1 MLLNKFLSRTD
12 YESYED
18 LYKNFKINIPE
29 DFNFAYDVVDEY
41 AKTEPKREA
50 LVWCDDNDE
59 DHIFTFKDLS
69 LASMRTAN
77 FLCEQGIKKGDRV
90 MLILRRRYEFW
101 FFLLALHRI
110 GAIAIPATNML
121 AEEDL
126 EYRFNAAEIKMVVS
140 YDEPSLQKEVDKAKT
155 KCPSVEKLVTV
166 GQTAR
171 QNWVSFYDDY
181 EIYPAKFPRP
191 QGEEATHNDDI
202 MIVYFTSGTS
212 SNPKMVAH
220 TFTYPLGHIV
230 TAKYWQHVVDGGRH
244 LTVAETGW
252 AKALWGKIYG
262 QWIAGSAV
270 FTYDMKVFIPGKLLE
285 KMAEYKVTTF
295 CAPPTVYRYILHH
308 GLSRYDLSSLKY
320 CTTAGESLNTDIYN
334 KFYEQTGIRLQEGY
348 GQTELTL
355 TTGNFGFT
363 EPKPGSIGKPSPG
376 YSMEI
381 VDAEGKPCAADEV
394 GELIIKIDQGKPF
407 GMFGGYYRDPE
418 RTEKVFEGGVYH
430 TGDTATRDKDGYLW
444 FVGRTDDLIKSSGY
458 RISPFEVEEVLH
470 KHPAVLEVAVTGVED
485 KDRGQAVK
493 ATVVLKKGYEASK
506 ELAKEM
512 QLFAKNVAASYKS
525 PRIIDFVTE
534 LPKTI
539 SGKIRRATI
548 RDKDKEAADAEAQK
562 AEQTTE
568 QKIPTL
574 VAMRTKQQVVKCC
587 PPGQAGDDKSTQG
600 SSGAES

>member
-1 MLLNKFLSRTD
+1 MLLNKFISKID
-12 YESYED
+12 YDSYED
-18 LYKNFKINIPE
+18 LYENFKISIP
-29 DFNFAYDVVDEY
+29 DNFNFAYDVVDEY
-41 AKTEPKREA
+41 ARTEPKREA

-59 DHIFTFKDLS
+59 SHIFTFKDLS
-69 LASMRTAN
+69 LASQRTAN
-77 FLCEQGIKKGDRV
+77 FLVEQGIKKGDRV

-121 AEEDL
+121 AAEDL
-126 EYRFNAAEIKMVVS
+126 EYRFNAAKVKMVVT
-140 YDEPSLQKEVDKAKT
+140 YDEPSLQKEVDKAKA
-155 KCPSVEKLVTV
+155 KCDSVEKLVTV
-166 GQTAR
+166 GQIAR
-171 QNWVSFYDDY
+171 QNWISFYDDY
-181 EIYPAKFPRP
+181 EIFEAKFERP
-191 QGEEATHNDDI
+191 TGEAATHNDDI

-220 TFTYPLGHIV
+220 TYTYPLGHIV

-270 FTYDMKVFIPGKLLE
+270 FTYDMTTFIPGKLLE

-295 CAPPTVYRYILHH
+295 CAPPTVYRYILQH
-308 GLSRYDLSSLKY
+308 GISKYDLSSLKY
-320 CTTAGESLNTDIYN
+320 CTTAGESLNLDIYE
-334 KFYEQTGIRLQEGY
+334 KFYQQTGIRMQEGY

-355 TTGNFGFT
+355 TTGNFGFS
-363 EPKPGSIGKPSPG
+363 EPHPGSMGKPSPG
-376 YSMEI
+376 YRMEI
-381 VDAEGKPCAADEV
+381 VNAEGKPCADDEV

-407 GMFGGYYRDPE
+407 GMFGGYYNDPE

-430 TGDTATRDKDGYLW
+430 TGDTATRDKDGFFW

-485 KDRGQAVK
+485 KSRGQAVK
-493 ATVVLKKGYEASK
+493 ATVVLQKGYEASK
-506 ELAKEM
+506 DLAKEI
-512 QLFAKNVAASYKS
+512 QLFAKNIAASYKS

-548 RDKDKEAADAEAQK
+548 RDKDKEAADAEATSSSTSSATETAPN
-562 AEQTTE
+562 AETSADNNTE
-568 QKIPTL
+568 
-574 VAMRTKQQVVKCC
+574 
-587 PPGQAGDDKSTQG
+587 S
-600 SSGAES
+600 

>member
-1 MLLNKFLSRTD
+1 MLLNKFLARTD

-18 LYKNFKINIPE
+18 LYKNFKISIP
-29 DFNFAYDVVDEY
+29 DNFNFAYDVVDEY
-41 AKTEPKREA
+41 AKNEPKREA

-59 DHIFTFKDLS
+59 SHIFTFKDLS
-69 LASMRTAN
+69 LASQRTAN
-77 FLCEQGIKKGDRV
+77 FLKDQGIKKGDRV

-121 AEEDL
+121 AAEDL
-126 EYRFNAAEIKMVVS
+126 EYRFKAADVKMVVT
-140 YDEPSLQKEVDKAKT
+140 YDEPALQKEVDKAKT
-155 KCPSVEKLVTV
+155 KSPSVEKLVTV
-166 GQTAR
+166 GLTAR
-171 QNWVSFYDDY
+171 QNWISFYDDY
-181 EIYPAKFPRP
+181 EIYPAKFERP
-191 QGEEATHNDDI
+191 TGEDAISNDDI
-202 MIVYFTSGTS
+202 MVVYFTSGTS

-295 CAPPTVYRYILHH
+295 CAPPTVYRYILQH
-308 GLSRYDLSSLKY
+308 GISKYDLSNLKH
-320 CTTAGESLNTDIYN
+320 CTTAGEALNLDIYN
-334 KFYEQTGIRLQEGY
+334 RFYEQTGLRMQEGY

-355 TTGNFGFT
+355 TTGNFGYT
-363 EPKPGSIGKPSPG
+363 EPRPGSMGKPSPG
-376 YSMEI
+376 YRMEI
-381 VDAEGKPCAADEV
+381 VNADGEPCGVDEV

-407 GMFGGYYRDPE
+407 GMFGGYYRDEE

-430 TGDTATRDKDGYLW
+430 TGDTATRDKDGYYW

-493 ATVVLKKGYEASK
+493 ATIVLQKGYEASK
-506 ELAKEM
+506 ELAKEI
-512 QLFAKNVAASYKS
+512 QLFTKKVAASYKS
-525 PRIIDFVTE
+525 PRIIDFVSE

-548 RDKDKEAADAEAQK
+548 RDKDAEAK
-562 AEQTTE
+562 NAENAENAET
-568 QKIPTL
+568 
-574 VAMRTKQQVVKCC
+574 
-587 PPGQAGDDKSTQG
+587 STAPAQ
-600 SSGAES
+600 SHPDESQDRHS

>member
-18 LYKNFKINIPE
+18 LYKNFKITIP
-29 DFNFAYDVVDEY
+29 DNFNFAYDVVDEY

-50 LVWCDDNDE
+50 LVWCDDDDE
-59 DHIFTFKDLS
+59 SHIFTFKDLS
-69 LASMRTAN
+69 LASQRTAN
-77 FLCEQGIKKGDRV
+77 FLIEQGIQKGDRV

-121 AEEDL
+121 AAEDL
-126 EYRFNAAEIKMVVS
+126 EYRFNAAEVKMVVT
-140 YDEPSLQKEVDKAKT
+140 YDEPSLQKEVDKAKS
-155 KCPSVEKLVTV
+155 KCESVEKLVTV

-171 QNWVSFYDDY
+171 QNWISFYDDY

-191 QGEEATHNDDI
+191 EGDAATHNDDI

-285 KMAEYKVTTF
+285 KMSEYKVTTF
-295 CAPPTVYRYILHH
+295 CAPPTVYRYILQH
-308 GLSRYDLSSLKY
+308 GIGRYDLSSLKY
-320 CTTAGESLNTDIYN
+320 CTTAGEALNLDIYN
-334 KFYEQTGIRLQEGY
+334 RFYEQTGIRMQEGY

-355 TTGNFGFT
+355 TTGNFGFS
-363 EPKPGSIGKPSPG
+363 EPRPGSMGKPSPG
-376 YSMEI
+376 YRMEI
-381 VDAEGKPCAADEV
+381 VNAEGNPCADDEV

-407 GMFGGYYRDPE
+407 GMFGGYYRDQE
-418 RTEKVFEGGVYH
+418 RTERVFEGGVYH
-430 TGDTATRDKDGYLW
+430 TGDTATRDKDGYYW
-444 FVGRTDDLIKSSGY
+444 FVGRNDDLIKSSGY
-458 RISPFEVEEVLH
+458 RISPFEVEEVIH

-493 ATVVLKKGYEASK
+493 ATIVLQKGYEASK
-506 ELAKEM
+506 DLAKEI
-512 QLFAKNVAASYKS
+512 QLFTKKIAASYKS

-548 RDKDKEAADAEAQK
+548 RDKDAEAQN
-562 AEQTTE
+562 AENAENAEATASPETNSE
-568 QKIPTL
+568 QE
-574 VAMRTKQQVVKCC
+574 
-587 PPGQAGDDKSTQG
+587 G
-600 SSGAES
+600 

>member
-1 MLLNKFLSRTD
+1 MILNKFLSQVD
-12 YESYED
+12 YDSYED

-29 DFNFAYDVVDEY
+29 NFNFAYDVVDEY
-41 AKTEPKREA
+41 AQTEPKREA
-50 LVWCDDNDE
+50 LVWCDDEDE
-59 DHIFTFKDLS
+59 SHIFTFKDLS
-69 LASMRTAN
+69 LASQRTAN
-77 FLCEQGIKKGDRV
+77 FLVEQGIQKGDRV

-121 AEEDL
+121 AAEDL
-126 EYRFNAAEIKMVVS
+126 EYRFNAAEVKMVVT

-155 KCPSVEKLVTV
+155 KCASVEKLVTV

-181 EIYPAKFPRP
+181 EIYSAKFPRP
-191 QGEEATHNDDI
+191 EGDAATHNDDI

-295 CAPPTVYRYILHH
+295 CAPPTVYRYILQH
-308 GLSRYDLSSLKY
+308 GIGRYDLSNLKY
-320 CTTAGESLNTDIYN
+320 CTTAGEALNLDIYN
-334 KFYEQTGIRLQEGY
+334 KFFEQTGIRMQEGY

-355 TTGNFGFT
+355 TTGNFGFS
-363 EPKPGSIGKPSPG
+363 EPRPGSMGKPSPG
-376 YSMEI
+376 YRMEI
-381 VDAEGKPCAADEV
+381 VNADGKPCADDEV

-418 RTEKVFEGGVYH
+418 RTERVFEGGVYH
-430 TGDTATRDKDGYLW
+430 TGDTATRDKDGYYW
-444 FVGRTDDLIKSSGY
+444 FVGRNDDLIKSSGY
-458 RISPFEVEEVLH
+458 RISPFEVEEVIH

-493 ATVVLKKGYEASK
+493 ATIVLQKGYEASK
-506 ELAKEM
+506 ELAKEI
-512 QLFAKNVAASYKS
+512 QLFTKKIAASYKS

-548 RDKDKEAADAEAQK
+548 RDKDAEAQNADASASSATEN
-562 AEQTTE
+562 AEATTSTETNSE
-568 QKIPTL
+568 QE
-574 VAMRTKQQVVKCC
+574 
-587 PPGQAGDDKSTQG
+587 G
-600 SSGAES
+600 

>member
-18 LYKNFKINIPE
+18 LYKNFKITIP
-29 DFNFAYDVVDEY
+29 DNFNFAYDVVDEY

-50 LVWCDDNDE
+50 LVWCDDEDE
-59 DHIFTFKDLS
+59 SHIFTFKDLS
-69 LASMRTAN
+69 LASQRTAN
-77 FLCEQGIKKGDRV
+77 FLIEQGIQKGDRV

-121 AEEDL
+121 AAEDL
-126 EYRFNAAEIKMVVS
+126 EYRFKAADVKMVVT
-140 YDEPSLQKEVDKAKT
+140 YDEPALQKEVDKAKS
-155 KCPSVEKLVTV
+155 KCESVEKLVTV

-191 QGEEATHNDDI
+191 EGDAATHNDDI

-285 KMAEYKVTTF
+285 KMSEYKVTTF
-295 CAPPTVYRYILHH
+295 CAPPTVYRYILQH
-308 GLSRYDLSSLKY
+308 GIGRYDLSSLKY
-320 CTTAGESLNTDIYN
+320 CTTAGEALNLDIYN
-334 KFYEQTGIRLQEGY
+334 RFYEQTGIRMQEGY

-355 TTGNFGFT
+355 TTGNFGFS
-363 EPKPGSIGKPSPG
+363 EPRPGSMGKPSPG
-376 YSMEI
+376 YRMEI
-381 VDAEGKPCAADEV
+381 VNAEGNPCADDEV

-407 GMFGGYYRDPE
+407 GMFGGYYRDQE
-418 RTEKVFEGGVYH
+418 RTERVFEGGVYH
-430 TGDTATRDKDGYLW
+430 TGDTATRDKDGYYW
-444 FVGRTDDLIKSSGY
+444 FVGRNDDLIKSSGY
-458 RISPFEVEEVLH
+458 RISPFEVEEVIH

-493 ATVVLKKGYEASK
+493 ATIVLQKGYEASK
-506 ELAKEM
+506 ELAKEI
-512 QLFAKNVAASYKS
+512 QLFTKKIAASYKS

-548 RDKDKEAADAEAQK
+548 RDKDAEAQN
-562 AEQTTE
+562 AENTE
-568 QKIPTL
+568 NASNENAETP
-574 VAMRTKQQVVKCC
+574 V
-587 PPGQAGDDKSTQG
+587 DNN
-600 SSGAES
+600 AES

>member
-1 MLLNKFLSRTD
+1 MILNKFLSRVD
-12 YESYED
+12 YLSYED
-18 LYKNFKINIPE
+18 LYKNFKISIP
-29 DFNFAYDVVDEY
+29 DNFNFAYDVVDEY

-59 DHIFTFKDLS
+59 SHIFTFKDLS
-69 LASMRTAN
+69 LASQRTAN
-77 FLCEQGIKKGDRV
+77 FLIEQGIKKGDRV

-121 AEEDL
+121 AAEDL
-126 EYRFNAAEIKMVVS
+126 EYRFNAAEVKMVVT
-140 YDEPSLQKEVDKAKT
+140 YDEPTLQKEIDKAKS
-155 KCPSVEKLVTV
+155 KCSSVEKLVTV

-171 QNWVSFYDDY
+171 QNWISFYDDY
-181 EIYPAKFPRP
+181 EIFPAKFERP
-191 QGEEATHNDDI
+191 TGEDAIKNDDI

-295 CAPPTVYRYILHH
+295 CAPPTVYRYILQH
-308 GLSRYDLSSLKY
+308 GIGKYDLSSLQY
-320 CTTAGESLNTDIYN
+320 CTTAGEALNVDIYN
-334 KFYEQTGIRLQEGY
+334 KFYEQTGIRMQEGY

-355 TTGNFGFT
+355 TTGNFGFS
-363 EPKPGSIGKPSPG
+363 EPRPGSMGKPSPG

-381 VDAEGKPCAADEV
+381 VNAEGEPCGVDEV

-407 GMFGGYYRDPE
+407 GMFGGYYRDEE
-418 RTEKVFEGGVYH
+418 RTERVFEGGVYH
-430 TGDTATRDKDGYLW
+430 TGDTATRDKDGYYW
-444 FVGRTDDLIKSSGY
+444 FVGRNDDLIKSSGY
-458 RISPFEVEEVLH
+458 RISPFEVEEVIH

-493 ATVVLKKGYEASK
+493 ATIVLQKGYEASK
-506 ELAKEM
+506 ELAKEI
-512 QLFAKNVAASYKS
+512 QLFTKKIAASYKS

-548 RDKDKEAADAEAQK
+548 RDKDAEAQK
-562 AEQTTE
+562 AD
-568 QKIPTL
+568 
-574 VAMRTKQQVVKCC
+574 A
-587 PPGQAGDDKSTQG
+587 AADKAPEATQNAETPADN
-600 SSGAES
+600 SAES

>member
-1 MLLNKFLSRTD
+1 MQLNKFISRID

-18 LYKNFKINIPE
+18 LYNNFKISIP
-29 DFNFAYDVVDEY
+29 DNFNFAYDVVDEY

-59 DHIFTFKDLS
+59 SHIFTFKDIS
-69 LASMRTAN
+69 LASQRTAN
-77 FLCEQGIKKGDRV
+77 FLVEQGIKKGDRV

-121 AEEDL
+121 AAEDL
-126 EYRFNAAEIKMVVS
+126 EYRFKAAEVKMVVT
-140 YDEPSLQKEVDKAKT
+140 YDEPALQKEVDKAKS
-155 KCPSVEKLVTV
+155 KCTSVEKLVTV

-171 QNWVSFYDDY
+171 QNWISFYDDY
-181 EIYPAKFPRP
+181 EIFPAKFERP
-191 QGEEATHNDDI
+191 EGDAATHNDDI

-295 CAPPTVYRYILHH
+295 CAPPTVYRYILQH
-308 GLSRYDLSSLKY
+308 GIGKYDLSSLQY
-320 CTTAGESLNTDIYN
+320 CTTAGEALNVDIYN
-334 KFYEQTGIRLQEGY
+334 KFYEQTGIRMQEGY

-355 TTGNFGFT
+355 TTGNFGFS
-363 EPKPGSIGKPSPG
+363 EPHPGSMGKPSPG
-376 YSMEI
+376 YRMEI
-381 VDAEGKPCAADEV
+381 VNADGEPCADDEV

-407 GMFGGYYRDPE
+407 GMFGGYYRDDE

-430 TGDTATRDKDGYLW
+430 TGDTATRDKDGYYW
-444 FVGRTDDLIKSSGY
+444 FVGRNDDLIKSSGY
-458 RISPFEVEEVLH
+458 RISPFEVEEVIH

-493 ATVVLKKGYEASK
+493 ATIVLQKGYEASK
-506 ELAKEM
+506 ELAKEI
-512 QLFAKNVAASYKS
+512 QLFTKKVAASYKS

-548 RDKDKEAADAEAQK
+548 RDKDAEAK
-562 AEQTTE
+562 NAENTE
-568 QKIPTL
+568 NASNENAEAP
-574 VAMRTKQQVVKCC
+574 A
-587 PPGQAGDDKSTQG
+587 DNS
-600 SSGAES
+600 AES

>member
-1 MLLNKFLSRTD
+1 MILNKFLSKID
-12 YESYED
+12 YKSYED
-18 LYKNFKINIPE
+18 LYKNFKITIPN

-69 LASMRTAN
+69 LASQRTAN
-77 FLCEQGIKKGDRV
+77 FLVEQGIKKGDRV

-121 AEEDL
+121 AAEDL
-126 EYRFNAAEIKMVVS
+126 EYRFNAAEIKMVVT
-140 YDEPSLQKEVDKAKT
+140 YDDPALQKEVDKAKS
-155 KCPSVEKLVTV
+155 KCESVEKLVTV

-171 QNWVSFYDDY
+171 QNWISFYDDY
-181 EIYPAKFPRP
+181 ELFPSTFERP
-191 QGEEATHNDDI
+191 VGDAATHNDDI

-270 FTYDMKVFIPGKLLE
+270 FTYDMTTFIPGKLLE

-295 CAPPTVYRYILHH
+295 CAPPTVYRYILQH
-308 GLSRYDLSSLKY
+308 GLSKYDLSSLQY
-320 CTTAGESLNTDIYN
+320 CTTAGEALNLDIYN
-334 KFYEQTGIRLQEGY
+334 RFFEQTGIRMQEGY

-355 TTGNFGFT
+355 TTGNFGFS
-363 EPKPGSIGKPSPG
+363 EPHPGSIGKPSPG
-376 YSMEI
+376 YQMEI
-381 VDAEGKPCAADEV
+381 INAEGQPCAAEEV

-407 GMFGGYYRDPE
+407 GMFGGYYRDAE

-430 TGDTATRDKDGYLW
+430 TGDTAYCDKDGFFW

-485 KDRGQAVK
+485 KSRGQAVK
-493 ATVVLKKGYEASK
+493 ATVVLQKGYEASK
-506 ELAKEM
+506 ELAKEI
-512 QLFAKNVAASYKS
+512 QLFAKNIAASYKS

-548 RDKDKEAADAEAQK
+548 RDKDTAENVTAPDEASAENA
-562 AEQTTE
+562 ASETTANNE
-568 QKIPTL
+568 K
-574 VAMRTKQQVVKCC
+574 
-587 PPGQAGDDKSTQG
+587 
-600 SSGAES
+600 

>member
-1 MLLNKFLSRTD
+1 MILNKFLSRID

-18 LYKNFKINIPE
+18 LYKNFKISIPE
-29 DFNFAYDVVDEY
+29 NFNFAYDVVDEY

-59 DHIFTFKDLS
+59 SHIFTFKDLS
-69 LASMRTAN
+69 LASQRTAN
-77 FLCEQGIKKGDRV
+77 FLIEQGIKKGDRV

-121 AEEDL
+121 AAEDL
-126 EYRFNAAEIKMVVS
+126 EYRFNAAEVKMIVT
-140 YDEPSLQKEVDKAKT
+140 YDEPTLQKEIDKAKS
-155 KCPSVEKLVTV
+155 KCSSVEKLVTV

-171 QNWVSFYDDY
+171 QNWISFYDDY
-181 EIYPAKFPRP
+181 EIFPAKFERP
-191 QGEEATHNDDI
+191 TGEDAIKNDDI

-295 CAPPTVYRYILHH
+295 CAPPTVYRYILQH
-308 GLSRYDLSSLKY
+308 GIGKYDLSSLQY
-320 CTTAGESLNTDIYN
+320 CTTAGEALNVDIYN
-334 KFYEQTGIRLQEGY
+334 KFYEQTGIRMQEGY

-355 TTGNFGFT
+355 TTGNFGFS
-363 EPKPGSIGKPSPG
+363 EPHPGSMGKPSPG
-376 YSMEI
+376 YRMEI
-381 VDAEGKPCAADEV
+381 VNAEGNPCADDEV

-418 RTEKVFEGGVYH
+418 RTERVFEGGVYH
-430 TGDTATRDKDGYLW
+430 TGDTATRDKDGYYW
-444 FVGRTDDLIKSSGY
+444 FVGRNDDLIKSSGY
-458 RISPFEVEEVLH
+458 RISPFEVEEVIH

-493 ATVVLKKGYEASK
+493 ATIVLQKGYEASK
-506 ELAKEM
+506 ELAKEI
-512 QLFAKNVAASYKS
+512 QLFTKKIAASYKS

-548 RDKDKEAADAEAQK
+548 RDKDAEAQNAEK
-562 AEQTTE
+562 AENAEATISPETNSE
-568 QKIPTL
+568 QE
-574 VAMRTKQQVVKCC
+574 
-587 PPGQAGDDKSTQG
+587 G
-600 SSGAES
+600 

>member
-1 MLLNKFLSRTD
+1 MILNKFLSKID
-12 YESYED
+12 YKSYED
-18 LYKNFKINIPE
+18 LYKNFKITIPN

-59 DHIFTFKDLS
+59 SHIYTFKDLS
-69 LASMRTAN
+69 LASQRTAN
-77 FLCEQGIKKGDRV
+77 FLVEQGIQKGDRV

-121 AEEDL
+121 AAEDL
-126 EYRFNAAEIKMVVS
+126 EYRFNAAEIKMVVT
-140 YDEPSLQKEVDKAKT
+140 YDDPALQKEVDKAKS
-155 KCPSVEKLVTV
+155 KCESVEKLVTV

-171 QNWVSFYDDY
+171 QNWISFYDDY
-181 EIYPAKFPRP
+181 ELFPSTFERP
-191 QGEEATHNDDI
+191 VGDAATHNDDI

-220 TFTYPLGHIV
+220 TYTYPLGHIV

-270 FTYDMKVFIPGKLLE
+270 FTYDMTTFIPGKLLE

-295 CAPPTVYRYILHH
+295 CAPPTVYRYILQH
-308 GLSRYDLSSLKY
+308 GLSKYDLSSLQY
-320 CTTAGESLNTDIYN
+320 CTTAGEALNLDIYN
-334 KFYEQTGIRLQEGY
+334 RFYEQTGIRMQEGY

-355 TTGNFGFT
+355 TTGNFGFS
-363 EPKPGSIGKPSPG
+363 EPHPGSIGKPSPG
-376 YSMEI
+376 YQMEI
-381 VDAEGKPCAADEV
+381 INAEGKPCAAEEV

-407 GMFGGYYRDPE
+407 GMFGGYYRDAE

-430 TGDTATRDKDGYLW
+430 TGDTAYRDKDGFFW

-485 KDRGQAVK
+485 KSRGQAVK
-493 ATVVLKKGYEASK
+493 ATVVLQKGYEASK
-506 ELAKEM
+506 ELAKEI
-512 QLFAKNVAASYKS
+512 QLFAKNIAASYKS

-548 RDKDKEAADAEAQK
+548 RDKDTAENVTAPDEANAENA
-562 AEQTTE
+562 ASETTANNE
-568 QKIPTL
+568 K
-574 VAMRTKQQVVKCC
+574 
-587 PPGQAGDDKSTQG
+587 
-600 SSGAES
+600 

>member
-1 MLLNKFLSRTD
+1 MILNKFLSKID
-12 YESYED
+12 YKSYED
-18 LYKNFKINIPE
+18 LYKNFKITIPN

-59 DHIFTFKDLS
+59 SHIYTFKDLS
-69 LASMRTAN
+69 LASQRTAN
-77 FLCEQGIKKGDRV
+77 FLVEQGIQKGDRV

-121 AEEDL
+121 AAEDL
-126 EYRFNAAEIKMVVS
+126 EYRFNAAEIKMVVT
-140 YDEPSLQKEVDKAKT
+140 YDDPALQKEVDKAKS
-155 KCPSVEKLVTV
+155 KCESVEKLVTV

-171 QNWVSFYDDY
+171 QNWISFYDDY
-181 EIYPAKFPRP
+181 ELFPSTFERP
-191 QGEEATHNDDI
+191 VGDAATHNDDI

-220 TFTYPLGHIV
+220 TYTYPLGHIV

-270 FTYDMKVFIPGKLLE
+270 FTYDMTTFIPGKLLE

-295 CAPPTVYRYILHH
+295 CAPPTVYRYILQH
-308 GLSRYDLSSLKY
+308 GLSKYDLSSLQY
-320 CTTAGESLNTDIYN
+320 CTTAGEALNLDIYN
-334 KFYEQTGIRLQEGY
+334 RFYEQTGIRMQEGY

-355 TTGNFGFT
+355 TTGNFGFS
-363 EPKPGSIGKPSPG
+363 EPHPGSIGKPSPG
-376 YSMEI
+376 YQMEI
-381 VDAEGKPCAADEV
+381 INAEGKPCAAEEV

-407 GMFGGYYRDPE
+407 GMFGGYYRDAE

-430 TGDTATRDKDGYLW
+430 TGDTAYCDKDGFFW

-485 KDRGQAVK
+485 KSRGQAVK
-493 ATVVLKKGYEASK
+493 ATVVLQKGYEASK
-506 ELAKEM
+506 DLAKEI
-512 QLFAKNVAASYKS
+512 QLFAKNIAASYKS

-548 RDKDKEAADAEAQK
+548 RDKDTAENVTAPDEANADTAASE
-562 AEQTTE
+562 TTANNE
-568 QKIPTL
+568 K
-574 VAMRTKQQVVKCC
+574 
-587 PPGQAGDDKSTQG
+587 
-600 SSGAES
+600 

>member
-1 MLLNKFLSRTD
+1 MILNKFLSKID
-12 YESYED
+12 YKSYED
-18 LYKNFKINIPE
+18 LYKNFKITIPN

-59 DHIFTFKDLS
+59 SHIYTFKDLS
-69 LASMRTAN
+69 LASQRTAN
-77 FLCEQGIKKGDRV
+77 FLVEQGIQKGDRV

-121 AEEDL
+121 AAEDL
-126 EYRFNAAEIKMVVS
+126 EYRFNAAEIKMVVT
-140 YDEPSLQKEVDKAKT
+140 YDDPALQKEVDKAKS
-155 KCPSVEKLVTV
+155 KCESVEKLVTV

-171 QNWVSFYDDY
+171 QNWISFYDDY
-181 EIYPAKFPRP
+181 ELFPSTFERP
-191 QGEEATHNDDI
+191 VGDAATHNDDI

-220 TFTYPLGHIV
+220 TYTYPLGHIV

-270 FTYDMKVFIPGKLLE
+270 FTYDMTTFIPGKLLE

-295 CAPPTVYRYILHH
+295 CAPPTVYRYILQH
-308 GLSRYDLSSLKY
+308 GLSKYDLSSLQY
-320 CTTAGESLNTDIYN
+320 CTTAGEALNLDIYN
-334 KFYEQTGIRLQEGY
+334 RFFEQTGIRMQEGY

-355 TTGNFGFT
+355 TTGNFGFS
-363 EPKPGSIGKPSPG
+363 EPHPGSIGKPSPG
-376 YSMEI
+376 YQMEI
-381 VDAEGKPCAADEV
+381 INAEGKPCEAEEV

-407 GMFGGYYRDPE
+407 GMFGGYYRDAE

-430 TGDTATRDKDGYLW
+430 TGDTAYRDKDGFFW

-485 KDRGQAVK
+485 KSRGQAVK
-493 ATVVLKKGYEASK
+493 ATVVLQKGYEASK
-506 ELAKEM
+506 ELAKEI
-512 QLFAKNVAASYKS
+512 QLFAKNIAASYKS

-548 RDKDKEAADAEAQK
+548 RDKDTAENVTAPDEANAENA
-562 AEQTTE
+562 ASETTANNE
-568 QKIPTL
+568 K
-574 VAMRTKQQVVKCC
+574 
-587 PPGQAGDDKSTQG
+587 
-600 SSGAES
+600 

>member
-1 MLLNKFLSRTD
+1 MILNKFLSKID
-12 YESYED
+12 YKSYED
-18 LYKNFKINIPE
+18 LYKNFKITIPN

-59 DHIFTFKDLS
+59 SHIYTFKDLS
-69 LASMRTAN
+69 LASQRTAN
-77 FLCEQGIKKGDRV
+77 FLVEQGIQKGDRV

-121 AEEDL
+121 AAEDL
-126 EYRFNAAEIKMVVS
+126 EYRFNAAEIKMVVT
-140 YDEPSLQKEVDKAKT
+140 YDDPALQKEVDKAKS
-155 KCPSVEKLVTV
+155 KCESVEKLVTV

-171 QNWVSFYDDY
+171 QNWISFYDDY
-181 EIYPAKFPRP
+181 ELFPSTFERP
-191 QGEEATHNDDI
+191 VGDAATHNDDI

-220 TFTYPLGHIV
+220 TYTYPLGHIV
-230 TAKYWQHVVDGGRH
+230 TAKYWQHVVNGGRH

-270 FTYDMKVFIPGKLLE
+270 FTYDMTTFIPGKLLE

-295 CAPPTVYRYILHH
+295 CAPPTVYRYILQH
-308 GLSRYDLSSLKY
+308 GLSKYDLSSLQY
-320 CTTAGESLNTDIYN
+320 CTTAGEALNLDIYN
-334 KFYEQTGIRLQEGY
+334 RFFEQTGIRMQEGY

-355 TTGNFGFT
+355 TTGNFGFS
-363 EPKPGSIGKPSPG
+363 EPHPGSIGKPSPG
-376 YSMEI
+376 YQMEI
-381 VDAEGKPCAADEV
+381 INAEGQPCAADEV

-407 GMFGGYYRDPE
+407 GMFGGYYRDAE

-430 TGDTATRDKDGYLW
+430 TGDTAYCDKDGFFW

-485 KDRGQAVK
+485 KSRGQAVK
-493 ATVVLKKGYEASK
+493 ATVVLQKGYEASK
-506 ELAKEM
+506 ELAKEI
-512 QLFAKNVAASYKS
+512 QLFAKNIAASYKS

-548 RDKDKEAADAEAQK
+548 RDKDTAENVTAPDDANAENAASE
-562 AEQTTE
+562 TTANNE
-568 QKIPTL
+568 K
-574 VAMRTKQQVVKCC
+574 
-587 PPGQAGDDKSTQG
+587 
-600 SSGAES
+600 

>member
-18 LYKNFKINIPE
+18 LYKNFKITIP
-29 DFNFAYDVVDEY
+29 DNFNFAYDVVDEY

-50 LVWCDDNDE
+50 LVWCDDDDE
-59 DHIFTFKDLS
+59 NHIFTFKDLS
-69 LASMRTAN
+69 LASQRTAN
-77 FLCEQGIKKGDRV
+77 FLVEQGIQKGDRV

-121 AEEDL
+121 AAEDL
-126 EYRFNAAEIKMVVS
+126 EYRFNAAEVKMVVT
-140 YDEPSLQKEVDKAKT
+140 YDEPALQKEVDKAKS
-155 KCPSVEKLVTV
+155 KCSSVEKLVTV

-191 QGEEATHNDDI
+191 EGDAATHNDDI

-285 KMAEYKVTTF
+285 KMSEYKVTTF
-295 CAPPTVYRYILHH
+295 CAPPTVYRYILQH
-308 GLSRYDLSSLKY
+308 GIGRYDLSSLKY
-320 CTTAGESLNTDIYN
+320 CTTAGEALNLDIYN
-334 KFYEQTGIRLQEGY
+334 RFYEQTGIRMQEGY

-355 TTGNFGFT
+355 TTGNFGFS
-363 EPKPGSIGKPSPG
+363 EPRPGSMGKPSPG
-376 YSMEI
+376 YRMEI
-381 VDAEGKPCAADEV
+381 VNAEGNPCADDEV

-407 GMFGGYYRDPE
+407 GMFGGYYRDQE
-418 RTEKVFEGGVYH
+418 RTERVFEGGVYH
-430 TGDTATRDKDGYLW
+430 TGDTATRDKDGYYW
-444 FVGRTDDLIKSSGY
+444 FVGRNDDLIKSSGY
-458 RISPFEVEEVLH
+458 RISPFEVEEVIH

-493 ATVVLKKGYEASK
+493 ATIVLQKGYEASK
-506 ELAKEM
+506 DLAKEI
-512 QLFAKNVAASYKS
+512 QLFTKKIAASYKS

-548 RDKDKEAADAEAQK
+548 RDKDAEAQN
-562 AEQTTE
+562 AEN
-568 QKIPTL
+568 
-574 VAMRTKQQVVKCC
+574 
-587 PPGQAGDDKSTQG
+587 
-600 SSGAES
+600 AESAEATTSPETNSEQDG

>member
-1 MLLNKFLSRTD
+1 MILNRFLTRTE
-12 YESYED
+12 YSSYED
-18 LYKNFKINIPE
+18 LYENFKLNIPE

-59 DHIFTFKDLS
+59 NHIFTFKDLS
-69 LASMRTAN
+69 IASQRTAN
-77 FLCEQGIKKGDRV
+77 FLVEKGIKKGDRV

-121 AEEDL
+121 AAEDL
-126 EYRFNAAEIKMVVS
+126 EYRFKAAEVKMVVT
-140 YDEPSLQKEVDKAKT
+140 YDEPALQKEVDKAKS
-155 KCPSVEKLVTV
+155 KCTSVEKLVTV

-171 QNWVSFYDDY
+171 QNWISFYDDY
-181 EIYPAKFPRP
+181 EIFPAKFERP
-191 QGEEATHNDDI
+191 EGDAATHNDDI

-262 QWIAGSAV
+262 QWIGGSTV

-295 CAPPTVYRYILHH
+295 CAPPTVYRYILQH
-308 GLSRYDLSSLKY
+308 GIGKYDLSSLKH
-320 CTTAGESLNTDIYN
+320 CTTAGEALNVDIYN
-334 KFYEQTGIRLQEGY
+334 KFYEQTGLRMQEGY

-355 TTGNFGFT
+355 TTGNFGFS
-363 EPKPGSIGKPSPG
+363 EPHPGSMGKPSPG
-376 YSMEI
+376 YRMEI
-381 VDAEGKPCAADEV
+381 VNADGEPCADDEV

-407 GMFGGYYRDPE
+407 GMFGGYYRDDE

-430 TGDTATRDKDGYLW
+430 TGDTATRDKDGYYW
-444 FVGRTDDLIKSSGY
+444 FVGRIDDLIKSSGY
-458 RISPFEVEEVLH
+458 RISPFEVEEVIH

-493 ATVVLKKGYEASK
+493 ATIVLQKGYEASK
-506 ELAKEM
+506 ELAKEI
-512 QLFAKNVAASYKS
+512 QLFTKKIAASYKS

-548 RDKDKEAADAEAQK
+548 RDKDAEAQNADASASSATEN
-562 AEQTTE
+562 AEATTSTETNSE
-568 QKIPTL
+568 QE
-574 VAMRTKQQVVKCC
+574 
-587 PPGQAGDDKSTQG
+587 G
-600 SSGAES
+600 

>member
-1 MLLNKFLSRTD
+1 MILNKFLSRID

-18 LYKNFKINIPE
+18 LYKNFKISIP
-29 DFNFAYDVVDEY
+29 DNFNFAYDVVDEY

-59 DHIFTFKDLS
+59 SHIFTFKDLS
-69 LASMRTAN
+69 LASQRTAN
-77 FLCEQGIKKGDRV
+77 FLVEQGIQKGDRV

-121 AEEDL
+121 AAEDL
-126 EYRFNAAEIKMVVS
+126 EYRFKAAEVKMVVT
-140 YDEPSLQKEVDKAKT
+140 YDEPALQKEVDKAKS

-171 QNWVSFYDDY
+171 QNWISFYDDY
-181 EIYPAKFPRP
+181 EIFPAKFERP
-191 QGEEATHNDDI
+191 EGEAATHNDDI

-285 KMAEYKVTTF
+285 KMAEYKITTF
-295 CAPPTVYRYILHH
+295 CAPPTVYRYILQH
-308 GLSRYDLSSLKY
+308 GISRYDLSSLQY
-320 CTTAGESLNTDIYN
+320 CTTAGEALNVDIYN
-334 KFYEQTGIRLQEGY
+334 KFYEQTGIRMQEGY

-355 TTGNFGFT
+355 TTGNFGFS
-363 EPKPGSIGKPSPG
+363 EPHPGSMGKPSPG

-381 VDAEGKPCAADEV
+381 VNADGEPCADDEV

-407 GMFGGYYRDPE
+407 GMFGGYYRDDE

-430 TGDTATRDKDGYLW
+430 TGDTATRDKDGYYW
-444 FVGRTDDLIKSSGY
+444 FVGRNDDLIKSSGY
-458 RISPFEVEEVLH
+458 RISPFEVEEVIH

-493 ATVVLKKGYEASK
+493 ATIVLQKGYEASK
-506 ELAKEM
+506 ELAKEI
-512 QLFAKNVAASYKS
+512 QLFTKKVAASYKS

-548 RDKDKEAADAEAQK
+548 RDKDAEAK
-562 AEQTTE
+562 NAENTENAEATTSAETNSE
-568 QKIPTL
+568 QE
-574 VAMRTKQQVVKCC
+574 
-587 PPGQAGDDKSTQG
+587 G
-600 SSGAES
+600 

>member
-1 MLLNKFLSRTD
+1 MILNKFLSRID

-18 LYKNFKINIPE
+18 LYKNFKISIPE
-29 DFNFAYDVVDEY
+29 NFNFAYDVVDEY

-59 DHIFTFKDLS
+59 SHIFTFKDLS
-69 LASMRTAN
+69 LASQRTAN
-77 FLCEQGIKKGDRV
+77 FLAEQGIQKGDRV

-121 AEEDL
+121 AAEDL
-126 EYRFNAAEIKMVVS
+126 EYRFKAAEVKMVVT
-140 YDEPSLQKEVDKAKT
+140 YDEPALQKEVDKAKS

-171 QNWVSFYDDY
+171 QNWISFYDDY
-181 EIYPAKFPRP
+181 EIFPAKFERP
-191 QGEEATHNDDI
+191 EGDAATHNDDI

-230 TAKYWQHVVDGGRH
+230 TAKYWQHVIDGGRH

-295 CAPPTVYRYILHH
+295 CAPPTVYRYILQH
-308 GLSRYDLSSLKY
+308 GIGKYDLSSLKH
-320 CTTAGESLNTDIYN
+320 CTTAGEALNVDIYN
-334 KFYEQTGIRLQEGY
+334 KFYEQTGLRMQEGY

-355 TTGNFGFT
+355 TTGNFGFS
-363 EPKPGSIGKPSPG
+363 EPHPGSMGKPSPG
-376 YSMEI
+376 YRMEI
-381 VDAEGKPCAADEV
+381 VNADGEPCTDDEV

-407 GMFGGYYRDPE
+407 GMFGGYYRDDE

-430 TGDTATRDKDGYLW
+430 TGDTATRDKDGYYW
-444 FVGRTDDLIKSSGY
+444 FVGRNDDLIKSSGY
-458 RISPFEVEEVLH
+458 RISPFEVEEVIH

-493 ATVVLKKGYEASK
+493 ATIVLQKGYEASK
-506 ELAKEM
+506 ELAKEI
-512 QLFAKNVAASYKS
+512 QLFTKKVAASYKS

-548 RDKDKEAADAEAQK
+548 RDKDAEAK
-562 AEQTTE
+562 NAENTE
-568 QKIPTL
+568 N
-574 VAMRTKQQVVKCC
+574 
-587 PPGQAGDDKSTQG
+587 
-600 SSGAES
+600 AEAITSAETNSEQEG

>member
-1 MLLNKFLSRTD
+1 MILNKFLSRID

-18 LYKNFKINIPE
+18 LYKNFKISIPE
-29 DFNFAYDVVDEY
+29 NFNFAYDVVDEY

-59 DHIFTFKDLS
+59 SHIFTFKDLS
-69 LASMRTAN
+69 LASQRTAN
-77 FLCEQGIKKGDRV
+77 FLAEQGIQKGDRV

-121 AEEDL
+121 AAEDL
-126 EYRFNAAEIKMVVS
+126 EYRFKAAEVKMVVT
-140 YDEPSLQKEVDKAKT
+140 YDEPALQKEVDKAKS

-171 QNWVSFYDDY
+171 QNWISFYDDY
-181 EIYPAKFPRP
+181 EIFPAKFERP
-191 QGEEATHNDDI
+191 EGDAATHNDDI

-230 TAKYWQHVVDGGRH
+230 TAKYWQHVIDGGRH

-295 CAPPTVYRYILHH
+295 CAPPTVYRYILQH
-308 GLSRYDLSSLKY
+308 GIGKYDLSSLKH
-320 CTTAGESLNTDIYN
+320 CTTAGEALNVDIYN
-334 KFYEQTGIRLQEGY
+334 KFYEQTGLRMQEGY

-355 TTGNFGFT
+355 TTGNFGFS
-363 EPKPGSIGKPSPG
+363 EPHPGSMGKPSPG
-376 YSMEI
+376 YRMEI
-381 VDAEGKPCAADEV
+381 VNADGEPCADDEV

-407 GMFGGYYRDPE
+407 GMFGGYYRDDE

-430 TGDTATRDKDGYLW
+430 TGDTATRDKDGYYW
-444 FVGRTDDLIKSSGY
+444 FVGRNDDLIKSSGY

-485 KDRGQAVK
+485 KSRGQAVK
-493 ATVVLKKGYEASK
+493 ATVVLQKGYEASK
-506 ELAKEM
+506 DLAKEI
-512 QLFAKNVAASYKS
+512 QLFAKNIAASYKS

-548 RDKDKEAADAEAQK
+548 RDKDASTGTTATDAENAV
-562 AEQTTE
+562 AENAAE
-568 QKIPTL
+568 N
-574 VAMRTKQQVVKCC
+574 
-587 PPGQAGDDKSTQG
+587 
-600 SSGAES
+600 AESKTEEK

>member
-1 MLLNKFLSRTD
+1 MLLNKFLARTD

-18 LYKNFKINIPE
+18 LYQNFKISIP
-29 DFNFAYDVVDEY
+29 DNFNFAYDVVDEY
-41 AKTEPKREA
+41 AKNEPKREA

-59 DHIFTFKDLS
+59 SHIFTFKDLS
-69 LASMRTAN
+69 LASQRTAN
-77 FLCEQGIKKGDRV
+77 FLKDQGIKKGDRV

-121 AEEDL
+121 AAEDL
-126 EYRFNAAEIKMVVS
+126 EYRFKAADVKMVVT
-140 YDEPSLQKEVDKAKT
+140 YDEPALQKEVDKAKT
-155 KCPSVEKLVTV
+155 KSPSVEKLVTV
-166 GQTAR
+166 GLTAR
-171 QNWVSFYDDY
+171 QNWISFYDDY
-181 EIYPAKFPRP
+181 EIYPAKFERP
-191 QGEEATHNDDI
+191 SGEDAISNDDI
-202 MIVYFTSGTS
+202 MVVYFTSGTS

-295 CAPPTVYRYILHH
+295 CAPPTVYRYILQH
-308 GLSRYDLSSLKY
+308 GISKYDLSNLKH
-320 CTTAGESLNTDIYN
+320 CTTAGEALNLDIYN
-334 KFYEQTGIRLQEGY
+334 RFYEQTGLRMQEGY

-355 TTGNFGFT
+355 TTGNFGYT
-363 EPKPGSIGKPSPG
+363 EPRPGSMGKPSPG

-381 VDAEGKPCAADEV
+381 VNADGEPCGVDEV

-407 GMFGGYYRDPE
+407 GMFGGYYRDEE

-430 TGDTATRDKDGYLW
+430 TGDTATRDKDGYYW

-493 ATVVLKKGYEASK
+493 ATIVLQKGYEASK
-506 ELAKEM
+506 ELAKEI
-512 QLFAKNVAASYKS
+512 QLFTKKVAASYKS

-548 RDKDKEAADAEAQK
+548 RDKDAEAQN
-562 AEQTTE
+562 AENAENAET
-568 QKIPTL
+568 
-574 VAMRTKQQVVKCC
+574 
-587 PPGQAGDDKSTQG
+587 STAPAQ
-600 SSGAES
+600 SHPDESQDRHS

>member
-1 MLLNKFLSRTD
+1 MILNKFLSKID
-12 YESYED
+12 YKSYED
-18 LYKNFKINIPE
+18 LYKNFKITIPN

-69 LASMRTAN
+69 LASQRTAN
-77 FLCEQGIKKGDRV
+77 FLVEQGIQKGDRV

-121 AEEDL
+121 AAEDL
-126 EYRFNAAEIKMVVS
+126 EYRFNAAEIKMVVT
-140 YDEPSLQKEVDKAKT
+140 YDDPALQKEVDKAKS
-155 KCPSVEKLVTV
+155 KCESVEKLVTV

-171 QNWVSFYDDY
+171 QNWISFYDDY
-181 EIYPAKFPRP
+181 ELFPSTFERP
-191 QGEEATHNDDI
+191 VGDAATHNDDI

-220 TFTYPLGHIV
+220 TYTYPLGHIV

-270 FTYDMKVFIPGKLLE
+270 FTYDMTTFIPGKLLE

-295 CAPPTVYRYILHH
+295 CAPPTVYRYILQH
-308 GLSRYDLSSLKY
+308 GLSKYDLSSLQY
-320 CTTAGESLNTDIYN
+320 CTTAGEALNLDIYN
-334 KFYEQTGIRLQEGY
+334 RFYEQTGIRMQEGY

-355 TTGNFGFT
+355 TTGNFGFS
-363 EPKPGSIGKPSPG
+363 EPHPGSIGKPSPG
-376 YSMEI
+376 YQMEI
-381 VDAEGKPCAADEV
+381 INAEGKPCEAEEV

-407 GMFGGYYRDPE
+407 GMFGGYYRDAE

-430 TGDTATRDKDGYLW
+430 TGDTAYRDKDGFFW

-485 KDRGQAVK
+485 KSRGQAVK
-493 ATVVLKKGYEASK
+493 ATVVLQKGYEASK
-506 ELAKEM
+506 ELAKEI
-512 QLFAKNVAASYKS
+512 QLFAKNIAASYKS

-548 RDKDKEAADAEAQK
+548 RDKDTAENVTAPDEASAENAASETSDEK
-562 AEQTTE
+562 
-568 QKIPTL
+568 
-574 VAMRTKQQVVKCC
+574 
-587 PPGQAGDDKSTQG
+587 
-600 SSGAES
+600 

>member
-1 MLLNKFLSRTD
+1 MILNKFLSKID
-12 YESYED
+12 YKSYED
-18 LYKNFKINIPE
+18 LYKNFKITIPN

-69 LASMRTAN
+69 LASQRTAN
-77 FLCEQGIKKGDRV
+77 FLVEQGIQKGDRV

-121 AEEDL
+121 AAEDL
-126 EYRFNAAEIKMVVS
+126 EYRFNAAEIKMVVT
-140 YDEPSLQKEVDKAKT
+140 YDDPALQKEVDKAKS
-155 KCPSVEKLVTV
+155 KCESVEKLVTV

-171 QNWVSFYDDY
+171 QNWISFYDDY
-181 EIYPAKFPRP
+181 ELFPSTFERP
-191 QGEEATHNDDI
+191 VGDAATHNDDI

-220 TFTYPLGHIV
+220 TYTYPLGHIV

-270 FTYDMKVFIPGKLLE
+270 FTYDMTTFIPGKLLE

-295 CAPPTVYRYILHH
+295 CAPPTVYRYILQH
-308 GLSRYDLSSLKY
+308 GLSKYDLSSLQY
-320 CTTAGESLNTDIYN
+320 CTTAGEALNLDIYN
-334 KFYEQTGIRLQEGY
+334 RFYEQTGIRMQEGY

-355 TTGNFGFT
+355 TTGNFGFS
-363 EPKPGSIGKPSPG
+363 EPHPGSIGKPSPG
-376 YSMEI
+376 YQMEI
-381 VDAEGKPCAADEV
+381 INAEGKPCAAEEV

-407 GMFGGYYRDPE
+407 GMFGGYYRDAE

-430 TGDTATRDKDGYLW
+430 TGDTAYRDKDGFFW

-485 KDRGQAVK
+485 KSRGQAVK
-493 ATVVLKKGYEASK
+493 ATVVLQKGYEASK
-506 ELAKEM
+506 ELAKEI
-512 QLFAKNVAASYKS
+512 QLFAKNIAASYKS

-548 RDKDKEAADAEAQK
+548 RDKDASAGTASTDAK
-562 AEQTTE
+562 NDTTE
-568 QKIPTL
+568 DN
-574 VAMRTKQQVVKCC
+574 VAKNTAEKAVEKVAENALGKAAGNSAKQ
-587 PPGQAGDDKSTQG
+587 
-600 SSGAES
+600 

>member
-1 MLLNKFLSRTD
+1 MILNKFLSKID
-12 YESYED
+12 YKSYED
-18 LYKNFKINIPE
+18 LYKNFKITIPN

-59 DHIFTFKDLS
+59 SHIYTFKDLS
-69 LASMRTAN
+69 LASQRTAN
-77 FLCEQGIKKGDRV
+77 FLVEQGIQKGDRV

-121 AEEDL
+121 AAEDL
-126 EYRFNAAEIKMVVS
+126 EYRFNAAEIKMVVT
-140 YDEPSLQKEVDKAKT
+140 YDDPALQKEVDKAKS
-155 KCPSVEKLVTV
+155 KCESVEKLVTV

-171 QNWVSFYDDY
+171 QNWISFYDDY
-181 EIYPAKFPRP
+181 ELFPSTFERP
-191 QGEEATHNDDI
+191 VGDAATHNDDI

-220 TFTYPLGHIV
+220 TYTYPLGHIV

-270 FTYDMKVFIPGKLLE
+270 FTYDMTTFIPGKLLE

-295 CAPPTVYRYILHH
+295 CAPPTVYRYILQH
-308 GLSRYDLSSLKY
+308 GLSKYDLSSLQY
-320 CTTAGESLNTDIYN
+320 CTTAGEALNLDIYN
-334 KFYEQTGIRLQEGY
+334 RFYEQTSIRMQEGY

-355 TTGNFGFT
+355 TTGNFGFS
-363 EPKPGSIGKPSPG
+363 EPHPGSIGKPSPG
-376 YSMEI
+376 YQMEI
-381 VDAEGKPCAADEV
+381 INAEGKPCEAEEV

-407 GMFGGYYRDPE
+407 GMFGGYYRDAE

-430 TGDTATRDKDGYLW
+430 TGDTAYRDKDGFFW

-485 KDRGQAVK
+485 KSRGQAVK
-493 ATVVLKKGYEASK
+493 ATVVLQKGYEASK
-506 ELAKEM
+506 ELAKEI
-512 QLFAKNVAASYKS
+512 QLFAKNIAASYKS

-548 RDKDKEAADAEAQK
+548 RDKDTAENVTAPDEANAENAASETSEEK
-562 AEQTTE
+562 
-568 QKIPTL
+568 
-574 VAMRTKQQVVKCC
+574 
-587 PPGQAGDDKSTQG
+587 
-600 SSGAES
+600 

>member
-1 MLLNKFLSRTD
+1 MILNKFLSRID

-18 LYKNFKINIPE
+18 LYKNFKISIPE
-29 DFNFAYDVVDEY
+29 NFNFAYDVVDEY

-59 DHIFTFKDLS
+59 SHIFTFKDLS
-69 LASMRTAN
+69 LASQRTAN
-77 FLCEQGIKKGDRV
+77 FLAEQGIQKGDRV

-121 AEEDL
+121 AAEDL
-126 EYRFNAAEIKMVVS
+126 EYRFKAAEVKMVVT
-140 YDEPSLQKEVDKAKT
+140 YDEPALQKEVDKAKS

-171 QNWVSFYDDY
+171 QNWISFYDDY
-181 EIYPAKFPRP
+181 EIFPAKFERP
-191 QGEEATHNDDI
+191 EGDAATHNDDI

-230 TAKYWQHVVDGGRH
+230 TAKYWQHVIDGGRH

-295 CAPPTVYRYILHH
+295 CAPPTVYRYILQH
-308 GLSRYDLSSLKY
+308 GIGKYDLSSLKH
-320 CTTAGESLNTDIYN
+320 CTTAGEALNVDIYN
-334 KFYEQTGIRLQEGY
+334 KFYEQTGLRMQEGY

-355 TTGNFGFT
+355 TTGNFGFS
-363 EPKPGSIGKPSPG
+363 EPHPGSMGKPSPG
-376 YSMEI
+376 YRMEI
-381 VDAEGKPCAADEV
+381 VNADGEPCADDEV

-407 GMFGGYYRDPE
+407 GMFGGYYRDDE

-430 TGDTATRDKDGYLW
+430 TGDTATRDKDGYYW
-444 FVGRTDDLIKSSGY
+444 FVGRNDDLIKSSGY
-458 RISPFEVEEVLH
+458 RISPFEVEEVIH

-493 ATVVLKKGYEASK
+493 ATIVLQKGYEASK
-506 ELAKEM
+506 ELAKEI
-512 QLFAKNVAASYKS
+512 QLFTKKVAASYKS

-548 RDKDKEAADAEAQK
+548 RDKDAEAK
-562 AEQTTE
+562 N
-568 QKIPTL
+568 
-574 VAMRTKQQVVKCC
+574 
-587 PPGQAGDDKSTQG
+587 
-600 SSGAES
+600 AESTENAEATTCAETNSEQER

>member
-1 MLLNKFLSRTD
+1 MLLNKFISRID

-18 LYKNFKINIPE
+18 LYNNFKISIP
-29 DFNFAYDVVDEY
+29 DNFNFAYDVVDEY

-59 DHIFTFKDLS
+59 SHIFTFKDIS
-69 LASMRTAN
+69 LASQRTAN
-77 FLCEQGIKKGDRV
+77 FLVEQGIKKGDRV

-121 AEEDL
+121 AAEDL
-126 EYRFNAAEIKMVVS
+126 EYRFKAAEVKMVVT
-140 YDEPSLQKEVDKAKT
+140 YDEPALQKEVDKAKS
-155 KCPSVEKLVTV
+155 KCTSVEKLVTV

-171 QNWVSFYDDY
+171 QNWISFYDDY
-181 EIYPAKFPRP
+181 EIFPAKFERP
-191 QGEEATHNDDI
+191 EGDAATHNDDI

-295 CAPPTVYRYILHH
+295 CAPPTVYRYILQH
-308 GLSRYDLSSLKY
+308 GIGKYDLSSLKH
-320 CTTAGESLNTDIYN
+320 CTTAGEALNVDIYN
-334 KFYEQTGIRLQEGY
+334 KFYEQTGLRMQEGY

-355 TTGNFGFT
+355 TTGNFGFS
-363 EPKPGSIGKPSPG
+363 EPHPGSMGKPSPG
-376 YSMEI
+376 YRMEI
-381 VDAEGKPCAADEV
+381 VNADGKPCADDEV

-407 GMFGGYYRDPE
+407 GMFGGYYRDDE

-430 TGDTATRDKDGYLW
+430 TGDTATRDKDGYYW
-444 FVGRTDDLIKSSGY
+444 FVGRNDDLIKSSGY
-458 RISPFEVEEVLH
+458 RISPFEVEEVIH

-493 ATVVLKKGYEASK
+493 ATIVLQKGYEASK
-506 ELAKEM
+506 ELAKEI
-512 QLFAKNVAASYKS
+512 QLFTKKVAASYKS

-548 RDKDKEAADAEAQK
+548 RDKDAEAK
-562 AEQTTE
+562 NAENTE
-568 QKIPTL
+568 NASNENAEAP
-574 VAMRTKQQVVKCC
+574 A
-587 PPGQAGDDKSTQG
+587 DNS
-600 SSGAES
+600 AES

>member
-1 MLLNKFLSRTD
+1 MLLNRFISRID
-12 YESYED
+12 YDSYED
-18 LYKNFKINIPE
+18 LYKNFKISIP
-29 DFNFAYDVVDEY
+29 DNFNFAYDVVDEY
-41 AKTEPKREA
+41 AKNEPKREA

-59 DHIFTFKDLS
+59 SHIFTFKDLS
-69 LASMRTAN
+69 LASQRTAN
-77 FLCEQGIKKGDRV
+77 FLVEQGIKKGDRV

-121 AEEDL
+121 AAEDL
-126 EYRFNAAEIKMVVS
+126 EYRFNAAKIKMVVT
-140 YDEPSLQKEVDKAKT
+140 YDDSAVQKEVDKAKS
-155 KCPSVEKLVTV
+155 KCDSVEKLVTV

-171 QNWVSFYDDY
+171 QNWISFYDDY
-181 EIYPAKFPRP
+181 ELFPATFERP
-191 QGEEATHNDDI
+191 TGDAATHNEDI

-220 TFTYPLGHIV
+220 TYTYPLGHIV

-270 FTYDMKVFIPGKLLE
+270 FTYDMTVFIPGKLLE

-295 CAPPTVYRYILHH
+295 CAPPTVYRYILQH
-308 GLSRYDLSSLKY
+308 GISKYDLSSLQY
-320 CTTAGESLNTDIYN
+320 CTTAGEALNLDIYN
-334 KFYEQTGIRLQEGY
+334 KFYEQTGIRMQEGY

-355 TTGNFGFT
+355 TTGNFGFS
-363 EPKPGSIGKPSPG
+363 EPHPGSMGKPSPG
-376 YSMEI
+376 YRMEI
-381 VDAEGKPCAADEV
+381 VNAEGKPCADDEV

-407 GMFGGYYRDPE
+407 GMFGGYYNDPE

-430 TGDTATRDKDGYLW
+430 TGDTATRDKDGFFW

-485 KDRGQAVK
+485 KSRGQAVK
-493 ATVVLKKGYEASK
+493 ATVVLQKGYEASK
-506 ELAKEM
+506 DLAKEI
-512 QLFAKNVAASYKS
+512 QLFAKNIAASYKS

-548 RDKDKEAADAEAQK
+548 RDKDAAANAETESSANAATA
-562 AEQTTE
+562 AENANSTTATANTATNTAE
-568 QKIPTL
+568 IS
-574 VAMRTKQQVVKCC
+574 
-587 PPGQAGDDKSTQG
+587 DK
-600 SSGAES
+600 

>member
-1 MLLNKFLSRTD
+1 MLLNKFLARTD

-18 LYKNFKINIPE
+18 LYKNFKISIP
-29 DFNFAYDVVDEY
+29 DNFNFAYDVVDEY
-41 AKTEPKREA
+41 AKNEPKREA

-59 DHIFTFKDLS
+59 SHIFTFKDLS
-69 LASMRTAN
+69 LASQRTAN
-77 FLCEQGIKKGDRV
+77 FLVEQGIKKGDRV

-121 AEEDL
+121 AAEDL
-126 EYRFNAAEIKMVVS
+126 EYRFKAADVKMVVT
-140 YDEPSLQKEVDKAKT
+140 YDEPALQKEVDKAKS
-155 KCPSVEKLVTV
+155 KSPSVEKLVTI
-166 GQTAR
+166 GLTAR
-171 QNWVSFYDDY
+171 QNWISFYDDY
-181 EIYPAKFPRP
+181 EIYPAKFERP
-191 QGEEATHNDDI
+191 SGEDAIKNDDI
-202 MIVYFTSGTS
+202 MVVYFTSGTS

-295 CAPPTVYRYILHH
+295 CAPPTVYRYILQH
-308 GLSRYDLSSLKY
+308 GISKYDLSSLKH
-320 CTTAGESLNTDIYN
+320 CTTAGEALNLDIYN
-334 KFYEQTGIRLQEGY
+334 RFYEQTGLRMQEGY

-363 EPKPGSIGKPSPG
+363 EPRPGSMGKPSPG

-381 VDAEGKPCAADEV
+381 VNADGEPCGVDEV

-430 TGDTATRDKDGYLW
+430 TGDTATRDKDGYYW

-493 ATVVLKKGYEASK
+493 ATIVLQKGYEASK
-506 ELAKEM
+506 DLAKEI
-512 QLFAKNVAASYKS
+512 QLFTKKVAASYKS

-548 RDKDKEAADAEAQK
+548 RDKDAEAK
-562 AEQTTE
+562 NAENAENAEATTSPETNSE
-568 QKIPTL
+568 QE
-574 VAMRTKQQVVKCC
+574 
-587 PPGQAGDDKSTQG
+587 G
-600 SSGAES
+600 